1 MVGKKKTEMKNKTQI
16 IIFALTAL
24 LLPSVELKAIEI
36 RQELYE
42 FQSNITRKIT
52 CITFVLTDTPAMKR
66 SSTQIYRLLGIHF
79 ELGSAALS
87 PKASQTLLESMQRY
101 GITRDTPLFIT
112 GYSCE
117 IGSEQDNLTLSMQRA
132 VTVVNFLENQGFT
145 VIALQAKGEADPIT
159 TNPEELFKNRRVEIT
174 TQ

>member
-1 MVGKKKTEMKNKTQI
+1 MKNKTQI

-42 FQSNITRKIT
+42 FQSKITRKVT
-52 CITFVLTDTPAMKR
+52 YITFVITDTPAMKR
-66 SSTQIYRLLGIHF
+66 SSTQIYHLPKIHF
-79 ELGSAALS
+79 EMGSAALS
-87 PKASQTLLESMQRY
+87 PKTAQTLLDSMQRY

-117 IGSEQDNLTLSMQRA
+117 IGPEEFNLLLSMQRA
-132 VTVVNFLENQGFT
+132 VTVANFLKNQGFSVVAT
-145 VIALQAKGEADPIT
+145 QAKGEADPIA
-159 TNPEELFKNRRVEIT
+159 TNPEELFKNRRVEIR

>member
-1 MVGKKKTEMKNKTQI
+1 MKNKTQI

-36 RQELYE
+36 RQDLYE
-42 FQSNITRKIT
+42 FQSKITRKVT

-66 SSTQIYRLLGIHF
+66 SSTQIFRLPEIHF
-79 ELGSAALS
+79 EMGSAALS
-87 PKASQTLLESMQRY
+87 PKAAQTLLDSMQRY
-101 GITRDTPLFIT
+101 GVTRDTPLYIT

-117 IGSEQDNLTLSMQRA
+117 LGSEQYNLMLSMQRA
-132 VTVVNFLENQGFT
+132 VTVVNFLESQGFT
-145 VIALQAKGEADPIT
+145 VVALQARGEADPIA
-159 TNPEELFKNRRVEIT
+159 TNPEELYKNRRVEIS

>member
-1 MVGKKKTEMKNKTQI
+1 MKNKTQI

-42 FQSNITRKIT
+42 FQSKITRKVRY
-52 CITFVLTDTPAMKR
+52 ITFVITDTPAMKR
-66 SSTQIYRLLGIHF
+66 SSTQIYRLPEIHF

-87 PKASQTLLESMQRY
+87 SKAAQTLLDSMHRY

-117 IGSEQDNLTLSMQRA
+117 LGSEEYNLMLSMQRA
-132 VTVVNFLENQGFT
+132 VTVVNFLESQGFS
-145 VIALQAKGEADPIT
+145 VVALQAKGEVDPMA
-159 TNPEELFKNRRVEIT
+159 TNPEELYKNRRVEIR

>member
-1 MVGKKKTEMKNKTQI
+1 MKNKTQI

-42 FQSNITRKIT
+42 FQSNITRKVT

-66 SSTQIYRLLGIHF
+66 SSTQIYRLPEIHF
-79 ELGSAALS
+79 EMGSAVLS
-87 PKASQTLLESMQRY
+87 PKAAQTLFDSMQRY
-101 GITRDTPLFIT
+101 GVTRDTPLFIT

-117 IGSEQDNLTLSMQRA
+117 LGSEQYNLMLSMQRA
-132 VTVVNFLENQGFT
+132 VTVVNFLKNQGFSVVAT
-145 VIALQAKGEADPIT
+145 QAKGEADPIA
-159 TNPEELFKNRRVEIT
+159 TNPEELYKNRRVEIR